1 MNLDD
6 LLKSI
11 REENGDSKG
20 GKIDP
25 DKLIQRRTYKAP
37 AKFSSQ
43 SFRAPSIKPT
53 PSRKLDA
60 DKLAPTETIQVGKD
74 FLDKIDELIQVIKE
88 DNELEKDRQDA
99 LDKEKAR
106 ERRQTRENRIEVG
119 KIFSG
124 FTKGF
129 KRVTGQFN
137 DIINTVIRFL
147 AFTVL
152 GGLVKFLFDFLRNP
166 KNKNFLKEVQKFFT
180 VTLPQKFQEAKQK
193 LGEVIKFFEETVP
206 KIQAFAQNFQQ
217 LLARFPFLGNLFATP
232 QQQRQGLPSAP
243 GTTTKPGGF
252 TLPNVGPG
260 GIPMFVPMFAAG
272 GLMMGMGTDTVP
284 AMLTPGEFVMSRGAV
299 SMFGVDTMMAMNKAG
314 GGTNRPKFG
323 IVPGYSG
330 GGIIQ
335 DLRDEMDRRGITD
348 AKTRAMYL
356 AQFKEESGLKL
367 KSEMSYRNTS
377 ADRIRGLFYNAR
389 NMSNAEIDALKK
401 NDVAFFNHMYGD
413 MLDNRGEGYKYRGR
427 GYIQLTGRDNYRT
440 IGKAIG
446 VDLESNPDLLL
457 DHDTA
462 LKASF
467 EYMRSRV
474 SQSALKRGDIK
485 AVTLAINGGYNG
497 LKHREQYYNEFL
509 PLEEEYIKK
518 KSKTKSKPV
527 GPHFG
532 PGFDSN
538 DRAQSERLDLIELM
552 QKNRAQQRADRSD
565 INLDRLFNPIRRFF
579 GVDTPNVPTS
589 NSFMVL
595 PTIDQPSD
603 TAPTTQIATDI
614 PEFDIVSS
622 ANMRGLYSQ
631 VLGIEDLT

>member
-137 DIINTVIRFL
+137 DIINTVIKFL

-166 KNKNFLKEVQKFFT
+166 KNKNFLKNVQKFFT
-180 VTLPQKFQEAKQK
+180 VTLPEKFEEAKQK
-193 LGEVIKFFEETVP
+193 LGEIIKFFEETVP
-206 KIQAFAQNFQQ
+206 KIEAFAENFRQ
-217 LLARFPFLGNLFATP
+217 LLIRFPFLGELFKTKEEKKAD
-232 QQQRQGLPSAP
+232 QRRREQAEEDFGPFGILKGGGMLP
-243 GTTTKPGGF
+243 F
-252 TLPNVGPG
+252 L
-260 GIPMFVPMFAAG
+260 
-272 GLMMGMGTDTVP
+272 GTDTVP

-299 SMFGVDTMMAMNKAG
+299 NMFGVDTMMAMNKAG

-323 IVPGYSG
+323 LISGFQG
-330 GGIIQ
+330 GGAVTKLPQKGADFWTLVSVAGTEDNDPQAWADVAQSIYNRSASGVYSSRNIRSLILAPGQYEPTWKHPRKKVERTPNPEWYDITDIESAAVATGKTVSYLQRVADVLQNPKYQ
-335 DLRDEMDRRGITD
+335 DEARRFVGARTDFMGGNENANFAEGDVRRGKKGED
-348 AKTRAMYL
+348 NFFGSFVGPGSRAY
-356 AQFKEESGLKL
+356 AA
-367 KSEMSYRNTS
+367 T
-377 ADRIRGLFYNAR
+377 
-389 NMSNAEIDALKK
+389 
-401 NDVAFFNHMYGD
+401 
-413 MLDNRGEGYKYRGR
+413 
-427 GYIQLTGRDNYRT
+427 
-440 IGKAIG
+440 
-446 VDLESNPDLLL
+446 NPDPAAIPSFVG
-457 DHDTA
+457 TK
-462 LKASF
+462 KAPPV
-467 EYMRSRV
+467 M
-474 SQSALKRGDIK
+474 
-485 AVTLAINGGYNG
+485 
-497 LKHREQYYNEFL
+497 
-509 PLEEEYIKK
+509 
-518 KSKTKSKPV
+518 PV

-552 QKNRAQQRADRSD
+552 EKNRAQQRADRSD

-603 TAPTTQIATDI
+603 TGPTTQIATDI
-614 PEFDIVSS
+614 PEFDIVSG